1 MIQKI
6 VLIDCIPYKQ
16 AELSDCQKINFVFGA
31 NGSGKSTISRLMSP
45 LCPTSDTR
53 FDKSTIEWSSD
64 THEEVIVYNR
74 DFRRTNFQQDMRGI
88 FTMGSATIE
97 EINKLDEKKA
107 ELNARKTELDTL
119 SETIKKKEREQ
130 TRREEQFKEDA
141 WVYILKRHESDF
153 QRAFD
158 RFRGSKSRFVDELK
172 ARIKG
177 EKGQNGK
184 VCLKDNLLTR
194 AKALYAAT
202 LTKCPTISVSIQPFI
217 DELNR
222 IRLDDIWGTAIIGN
236 QDVNINGLI
245 EQLNMSSWV
254 RQGRQYIQPESR
266 KCPFC
271 QQDTITDDFRQQLAD
286 FFDSDYEDK
295 VAYITKLIK
304 DYKAAMSNLM
314 TALGS
319 IVSDEYVVEI
329 GKINA
334 DMFHSKIEHLNG
346 LLESHTRE
354 MERKGAEPNIRI
366 AIADVTDTVM
376 EFLIIVDAANKLISD
391 HNGLVEDSDR
401 QKQQLTDDVWAS
413 CIAESDSLISTY
425 QREMSNIEKALSGM
439 RTKQRG
445 LKVKIGEL
453 ESEVITRGKNITS
466 VEPTIAEINNS
477 LRAYGFTNFSI
488 VPAERKENYYQIKR
502 DDGTS
507 AIDSLSEGEETFLSF
522 LYFMQMTK
530 GSPDQSRIANKK
542 IIVLD
547 DPISSLDS
555 TILYIVGAMV
565 KDLMKQIIDGTGDV
579 TQLFVLTHNVF
590 FHKEASFIDG
600 RTTSRSDVH
609 YWIVRKNDGI
619 TSICPYGTENPIS
632 TSYELLWKELKDDT
646 NAPLISIQNIMRR
659 IIENYFS
666 MLGRKRDEYLEEQF
680 DSTEDKMICRSLLY
694 WINDGSHSIPD
705 DLFIDPYTD
714 AVPRYKKVFRQ
725 IFIKSGHL
733 AHYNMMMGIA
743 SENEIV

>member
-6 VLIDCIPYKQ
+6 VLTDCIPYRQ
-16 AELSDCQKINFVFGA
+16 AELTDCQKINFVFGA
-31 NGSGKSTISRLMSP
+31 NGSGKSTISRLLSP
-45 LCPTSDTR
+45 LCPASDTR
-53 FDKSTIEWSSD
+53 FDRSTIEWSSD
-64 THEEVIVYNR
+64 THEEIIVYNR
-74 DFRRTNFQQDMRGI
+74 DFRRANFQQDMRGI

-97 EINKLDEKKA
+97 DIKKLDIKKA
-107 ELNARKTELDTL
+107 ELSARKTELDTL
-119 SETIKKKEREQ
+119 NETIKKKEAEH
-130 TRREEQFKEDA
+130 TKREELFKEDA
-141 WVYILKRHESDF
+141 WAHILKRHESDF

-158 RFRGSKSRFVDELK
+158 RYRGSKSRFIDELK

-184 VCLKDNLLTR
+184 VCPKDDLLTR
-194 AKALYAAT
+194 AKALYVAT
-202 LTKCPTISVSIQPFI
+202 LTKCSTISVSIQSLI

-222 IRLDDIWGTAIIGN
+222 IRLDDIWGTIIVGN

-254 RQGRQYIQPESR
+254 RQGRQYIQPKSR

-271 QQDTITDDFRQQLAD
+271 QQDTITDDFRQQLSD

-295 VAYITKLIK
+295 IAYITKLIK
-304 DYKAAMSNLM
+304 NYKAAISNLM
-314 TALGS
+314 TALCS
-319 IVSDEYVVEI
+319 IDADEYVVEI
-329 GKINA
+329 GNINT
-334 DMFHSKIEHLNG
+334 DILHSKIEHLNG
-346 LLESHTRE
+346 LFESHIRE
-354 MERKGAEPNIRI
+354 MERKAIEPNIRI
-366 AIADVTDTVM
+366 NITDVTDTM
-376 EFLIIVDAANKLISD
+376 REFLSIIDAANKLISD

-401 QKQQLTDDVWAS
+401 QKQQLTDDVWTS

-425 QREMSNIEKALSGM
+425 QGEISNIEKALAGM
-439 RTKQRG
+439 RRKQRE
-445 LKVKIGEL
+445 LKTTIGEL
-453 ESEVITRGKNITS
+453 ESEVITMGKNITS

-488 VPAERKENYYQIKR
+488 VPAEGKENYYQIKR

-565 KDLMKQIIDGTGDV
+565 KDLMKKIIEGMGDV

-600 RTTSRSDVH
+600 RTASRSDVH

-619 TSICPYGTENPIS
+619 TTVCPYGTENPIS

-646 NAPLISIQNIMRR
+646 NVSLISIQNTMRR
-659 IIENYFS
+659 IIENYFN
-666 MLGRKRDEYLEEQF
+666 MLGRKRDQYLVEQF
-680 DSTEDKMICRSLLY
+680 DSTEDKMICRSLLC

-705 DLFIDPYTD
+705 DLFIDSYTD
-714 AVPRYKKVFRQ
+714 AVPRYKNVFRQ
-725 IFIKSGHL
+725 IFDKSGNL
-733 AHYNMMMGIA
+733 AHYNMMMGVVD
-743 SENEIV
+743 S